1 MSSLRIV
8 LFAVAGLAFAGL
20 AAVTAMSMI
29 DAPRNQDAL
38 FSEPVAG
45 IGGPFQLVDQNGRAV
60 TEADFSDKPKVIY
73 FGFTFCPEIC
83 PTTLFELSNLLEEL
97 GPAADNLHVLF
108 ITVDPERDTPEMI
121 GGYVGAFSDRIL
133 GLSGTQ
139 DEVDAAVAAY
149 RVYAARVPLENGGYT
164 MDHTASVFLMNAQN
178 QLVGTIAYGEAHD
191 TALAKLRRLA
201 GAGAGS

>member
-73 FGFTFCPEIC
+73 FGFTFCPDVC
-83 PTTLFELSNLLEEL
+83 PTTLFELTNWLDKL
-97 GPAADNLHVLF
+97 GPDGDKIQALF
-108 ITVDPERDTPEMI
+108 ITVDPERDTADKLAN
-121 GGYVGAFSDRIL
+121 YLGAFDKRIL
-133 GLSGTQ
+133 GLTGTQ
-139 DEVDAAVAAY
+139 AEIEKVAADFRIY
-149 RVYAARVPLENGGYT
+149 HKKVPLEDGDYT
-164 MDHTASVFLMNAQN
+164 MDHTASILLFKADGTFF
-178 QLVGTIAYGEAHD
+178 GTIAYGENEDNAV
-191 TALAKLRRLA
+191 AKLKRLA
-201 GAGAGS
+201 ES